1 MVYMYSQSALD
12 VLINSPTTMFAVP
25 LFFQMKIVVMLE
37 KNKPNQQA
45 VIKEICSSI
54 DHYFCTDLY
63 YRHWHTAVIISVQLC
78 FVSITTVWF
87 SFSRTIPLWV
97 MKLLLPSLL
106 ASPKHPAP
114 TSFVEKDFLVK
125 ILPDGSEPLPKI

>member
-87 SFSRTIPLWV
+87 SFSKDNTALGDETIV
-97 MKLLLPSLL
+97 TI
-106 ASPKHPAP
+106 SPGFTK
-114 TSFVEKDFLVK
+114 TSCTN
-125 ILPDGSEPLPKI
+125 IIC